1 MRCINCGRE
10 LTDPESV
17 RRGIGPVCL
26 SRVKSEER
34 KQKLLPEERILTADM
49 GGEIADLIA
58 GTSGKSFQCIGGSSE
73 HVENVGTWYGYPHS
87 GGIADSTGQ
96 KWWDYQKYT
105 ISNYETAWWKVERRI
120 AVKSS
125 DPEAIEQWGWVLG

>member
-1 MRCINCGRE
+1 MKCINCGRE
-10 LTDPESV
+10 LTDPESIK
-17 RRGIGPVCL
+17 RKIGPVCL
-26 SRVKSEER
+26 SHIKREER
-34 KQKLLPEERILTADM
+34 RQKLLRDERILTADM

-58 GTSGKSFQCIGGSSE
+58 GTSGKSFQCIGGSSG

-96 KWWDYQKYT
+96 KWWAYQKCT
-105 ISNYETAWWKVERRI
+105 VSNYETAWWKVERRI

-125 DPEAIEQWGWVLG
+125 DPEATEQWGWVLG